1 MYFTFNGR
9 SSGDVGV
16 LVLKQPPFIAAARRV
31 TEIHT
36 YGKDYRTKKDYGAIP
51 YIMYM
56 DILVEDIRK
65 IDDVKGWLRGKG
77 FFTRSDYP
85 GKRLF
90 VEIQSE
96 LTFERLADNLYKC
109 NLGIWVQYP
118 FWIGMSDGWLRIT
131 NNITNAGT
139 YRSLPQLR
147 LQGNPNVRYEFTIG
161 NDKFAYTFP
170 SNEFEVFIDSREKTI
185 TNAYGESRTLHA
197 EIGYNF
203 PVLQPGN
210 NAVSVT
216 GPNANTKI
224 DVRRHDTWI

>member
-1 MYFTFNGR
+1 MYFTFNGI
-9 SSGDVGV
+9 SSGDVGAI
-16 LVLKQPPFIAAARRV
+16 VLKQPPFVAAARRV
-31 TEIHT
+31 AEVHT

-85 GKRLF
+85 GRRLY
-90 VEIQSE
+90 VEIQSQ
-96 LTFERLADNLYKC
+96 LNFERIADNLYKC

-118 FWIGMSDGWLRIT
+118 FWIGLSDDWLRIT

-147 LQGNPNVRYEFTIG
+147 IQGTTNTRCEITIG
-161 NDKFAYTFP
+161 QDKFAYSFP
-170 SNEFEVFIDSREKTI
+170 SGETEVFIDSREKTI
-185 TNAYGESRTLHA
+185 TNAYGESRMMQA

-210 NAVSVT
+210 NSVSAT
-216 GPNANTKI
+216 GSNITI